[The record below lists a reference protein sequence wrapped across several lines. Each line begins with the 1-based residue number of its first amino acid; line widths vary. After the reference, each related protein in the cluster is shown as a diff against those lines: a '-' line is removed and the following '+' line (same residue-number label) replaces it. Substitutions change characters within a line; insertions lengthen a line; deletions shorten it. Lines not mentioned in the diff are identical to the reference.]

1 MVSLQRSLGT
11 AGDAYP
17 RLMTIHTE
25 HPFMPDP
32 EDRNQARRFRGRLVA
47 PVTIVTAGGEDGRVG
62 LTVSSLVVIEGD
74 PPIVQ
79 LVVGPN
85 SDLWD
90 VVEESGRFVIH
101 VCRREDNNT
110 AEVFAGMRPSPGG
123 VFAGSATEQSEW
135 GPVLA
140 GIANRAFCTFRRK
153 EEIGYS
159 GLVTGVIDEVDVTD
173 LEGPLAYF
181 RGRYRSLG

>member
-1 MVSLQRSLGT
+1 
-11 AGDAYP
+11 
-17 RLMTIHTE
+17 MTIHTE

-32 EDRNQARRFRGRLVA
+32 EDRDQARRFRGRLVA
-47 PVTIVTAGGEDGRVG
+47 PVTIVTAGDEDQRVG

-74 PPIVQ
+74 PPVVQ

-90 VVEESGRFVIH
+90 VVEESGRFVVH
-101 VCRREDNNT
+101 VCPAGDSNT
-110 AEVFAGMRPSPGG
+110 AEIFAGLRPNPGG
-123 VFAGSATEQSEW
+123 VFAGSETSQSEW

-140 GIANRAFCTFRRK
+140 DFSNRAFCTFSQK

-159 GLVTGVIDEVDVTD
+159 GLVTGVIDKVEITELRD
-173 LEGPLAYF
+173 PLAYF